1 MCPKVTLQYKLEI
14 RNKIVRAAIECFSI
28 SGFDKT
34 RMDDIAEI
42 AGLSKGTLYLYFRNK
57 EELFYAICQNS
68 IIDLNEQMSKLFKRK
83 EDLGSDA
90 EKFFINF
97 RRSSRKRDRV
107 FMETVAE
114 ASRNSKIC
122 KALYEHRTNIFQ
134 LVSKYLSQQ
143 VEKGYFK
150 SNIDVEAIS
159 AGLVALYDGL
169 TINMLLGMSETSNR
183 KIWTEMIT
191 ALCAGIGQMQELIP
205 SSEYKSRV

>member
-14 RNKIVRAAIECFSI
+14 KNKIVRAAIECFSI
-28 SGFDKT
+28 AGFDKT
-34 RMDDIAEI
+34 RMDDIAVR

-68 IIDLNEQMSKLFKRK
+68 LIDLNEQMSKLFKRK

-97 RRSSRKRDRV
+97 RRNSRKRDRV

-114 ASRNSKIC
+114 ASRNPKIC
-122 KALYEHRTNIFQ
+122 KALFEHRANIFR

-169 TINMLLGMSETSNR
+169 TINMLLGMNERSNR
-183 KIWTEMIT
+183 KIWTEMI
-191 ALCAGIGQMQELIP
+191 AGLCTGIGQIQELQP
-205 SSEYKSRV
+205 SSEYKSRF